1 MNDID
6 GNGETR
12 DTKGRTEKRTENATR
27 AAAESN
33 QEEESNA
40 KRKGVKE
47 RKRDARPSASS
58 ILQPGEER
66 TATATNTQ
74 RRRVSTQ

>member
-1 MNDID
+1 MMAMEKH
-6 GNGETR
+6 ETQKVGQKSER
-12 DTKGRTEKRTENATR
+12 NATR

-33 QEEESNA
+33 QEEERNA
-40 KRKGVKE
+40 KRKGVQE

-58 ILQPGEER
+58 ILQPGEEW

-74 RRRVSTQ
+74 RRRVSTRSR